1 MPSAIPAL
9 VSGAATVG
17 ASLLGSSAA
26 KDAAKTQSDAAQQA
40 AAAQLQMFNTIRGDL
55 APYRQFGGG
64 ALPLLGGLLGYGS
77 YPGASGQMGYAGV
90 PGTAGT
96 PAQSGPDWSAYLTAN
111 PDVKAEYDRLLP
123 TIDWNSPWAKQ
134 HGFTRDGGP
143 EQFAQ
148 YHYDTFGK
156 GEGRALPTLNIPGTP
171 GTPGSAGVQ
180 PASMQAYLESLP
192 GYQFVRDQGMQG
204 VTNQMAAKGL
214 GGTSGAFG
222 KGLAR
227 FVTGLANTTYGDQI
241 NRLMSAATMG
251 QNAAVQTGS
260 AGLNA
265 TSNAGSA
272 LLGGAAAQAAG
283 RIGSANQLAGGLYQ
297 LGTQFGPEIG
307 QGLGRFFGG
316 GSGGGGAPA
325 ANLGEY
331 ANYGGLLG

>member
-1 MPSAIPAL
+1 MPAAA
-9 VSGAATVG
+9 VTAAATVG
-17 ASLLGSSAA
+17 SSLLGASAA
-26 KDAAKTQSDAAQQA
+26 KKAAKTQADAAREAAAQQ
-40 AAAQLQMFNTIRGDL
+40 LKMFETIRGDL

-77 YPGASGQMGYAGV
+77 YPGATGSMGYPGV
-90 PGTAGT
+90 PG
-96 PAQSGPDWSAYLTAN
+96 AQSGPDWSAYLTAN

-123 TIDWNSPWAKQ
+123 TIDWNSPWAKAN
-134 HGFTRDGGP
+134 GFTRDGGP

-148 YHYDTFGK
+148 YHYDTYGK
-156 GEGRALPTLNIPGTP
+156 GEGRALPTLNVPG
-171 GTPGSAGVQ
+171 AGGGQ
-180 PASMQAYLESLP
+180 PMDIQAYLESLP
-192 GYQFVRDQGMQG
+192 GYKFVRDQGMQG

-214 GGTSGAFG
+214 GGASGAFG

-272 LLGGAAAQAAG
+272 LLGGAAASAAG

-307 QGLGRFFGG
+307 QGLGRFFGN
-316 GSGGGGAPA
+316 GSSGNSLTMPTNMPSWWDASDP
-325 ANLGEY
+325 LQR
-331 ANYGGLLG
+331 GGL